1 MDRIF
6 VMGSSA
12 DEPFTLTDEDISVHG
27 VVFGASGSGKTGF
40 LTVLMEEALL
50 NGINVVALDVKGDL
64 SNLGLGITDIPDSS
78 RLESFRKNAKISI
91 YTPGSLRGRP
101 VSILSCLKPPD
112 AQEDLWSAASSIANS
127 LLQLT
132 GMSGEKLQNEARLL
146 TELLAYAWKN
156 EIEVSPEDLPRMFL
170 DPPFDAIGGV
180 DVELLVPKKRRQEL
194 AIMLST
200 VFNSPNFERWIYGT
214 PFDFDHLLEE
224 ANASIFYLAHLDSNE
239 RMMFISLLLRTLHSW
254 MLREGGSDKLKLLLV
269 FDEVYGYLPPY
280 PREPPSK
287 APLLSLIKQGRS
299 FGISV
304 FLSTQN
310 PFDIDY
316 RALGNARL
324 WVIGRLQTANDRRR
338 ALEGI
343 IEAGI
348 SIGEMKELNREI
360 SSLKLREFIV
370 YNARNGVMR
379 KMHTRQS
386 FSSLRGPL
394 SLDQIAEISGFQ
406 RIIGKASDDQSLLDI
421 PPSLPEGM
429 ESCYLP
435 AVYDSTI
442 LEGFNVVGNISL
454 YYEPFL
460 LLETKARLENP
471 ANGEIKFLRLM
482 PASLQRDLIFSEEI
496 EPGIRSEQL
505 KDCPLGEKPSLG
517 FKFRPINRALRTRAG
532 IKRALDG
539 LRNNIAEMNI
549 RVYKCEET
557 GECSLPGEDLISFK
571 ERQQMKLSE
580 RQKKEI
586 EGLNRKLMKI
596 SITLNKEVGELRE
609 LERRLEELKTS
620 IFVDNLIEL
629 MKGRVKQVF
638 RGVGGSYKK
647 IKEIERK
654 ISIKKQRIAQIELE
668 KANLEGLIR
677 RARAPP
683 TILELAVRPKEVH
696 VSAVMLVWVPIAEA
710 RALVGNRIVLVKA
723 NCSNGV
729 VSTSNEGFP
738 SKPQ

>member
-12 DEPFTLTDEDISVHG
+12 DDEPFILTDEDVSVHG

-50 NGINVVALDVKGDL
+50 NGIDVVALDVKGDL
-64 SNLGLGITDIPDSS
+64 SNLGLGITDTISDSS

-91 YTPGSLRGRP
+91 YTPGSLKGRP
-101 VSILSCLKPPD
+101 VSILSCLKPLD
-112 AQEDLWSAASSIANS
+112 AQEDLWSAASSVANS
-127 LLQLT
+127 LLPLA

-146 TELLAYAWKN
+146 TELFVHAWKN
-156 EIEVSPEDLPRMFL
+156 RIDILPEDLPRMFL

-180 DVELLVPKKRRQEL
+180 DVELLVPKKRRQEI
-194 AIMLST
+194 AITLST
-200 VFNSPNFERWIYGT
+200 VFNSPNFKRWINGT
-214 PFDFDHLLEE
+214 PSDFDHFLEE

-254 MLREGGSDKLKLLLV
+254 MLRKGGSDKLKLLLV

-280 PREPPSK
+280 PRDPPSK

-324 WVIGRLQTANDRRR
+324 WVIGRLQTANDRKR

-343 IEAGI
+343 VEAGI
-348 SIGEMKELNREI
+348 SIGERKELNREI
-360 SSLKLREFIV
+360 SSLKPREFIV

-406 RIIGKASDDQSLLDI
+406 QIKGRISDDQSLLDI
-421 PPSLPEGM
+421 PPSLPEGV

-435 AVYDSTI
+435 AVYDSAI
-442 LEGFNVVGNISL
+442 LKGFNVLGDISL

-460 LLETKARLENP
+460 LLEAKARLEKP

-482 PASLQRDLIFSEEI
+482 PASSMQMDLVFSEEI
-496 EPGIRSEQL
+496 EPEIRSEQL

-532 IKRALDG
+532 IKRVLDG
-539 LRNNIAEMNI
+539 LRNNAAEINV
-549 RVYKCEET
+549 RVYRCEET

-571 ERQQMKLSE
+571 ERQQMKLME

-586 EGLNRKLMKI
+586 EELDRKLMKI
-596 SITLNKEVGELRE
+596 SITLSKEVEELRE
-609 LERRLEELKTS
+609 LERSLEELKTS
-620 IFVDNLIEL
+620 IFVDNLIKL
-629 MKGRVKQVF
+629 MKGRVRQTF
-638 RGVGGSYKK
+638 RGVRGSYKK
-647 IKEIERK
+647 IKEIERR
-654 ISIKKQRIAQIELE
+654 ISLKKQRIARIELE

-683 TILELAVRPKEVH
+683 TILELTLRPKEVH
-696 VSAVMLVWVPIAEA
+696 VSSVMLVWVPIAEA
-710 RALVGNRIVLVKA
+710 RALVGNRMMLVKA
-723 NCSNGV
+723 NCFNGA
-729 VSTSNEGFP
+729 VSTF
-738 SKPQ
+738 